1 MSSGT
6 RRRRLRR
13 RSVVVFLRGKKR
25 KKNSVSL
32 SFWGDRR
39 ICVSASFFLPFSFLC
54 TRSLAVTYPR
64 SLSSLS
70 LSDYHRSKSTRSLS
84 KRWCVLFSMIR
95 FCFFLLSRALDFV
108 RICLSKVCV
117 CASERAFSFNRA
129 CFLDDWADFLSLYF
143 LSLSLSLSRTRE
155 THAVLSSLSLSF
167 CSRFRYI

>member
-108 RICLSKVCV
+108 RICLSKVYV
-117 CASERAFSFNRA
+117 QARER
-129 CFLDDWADFLSLYF
+129 FLSIARVSWIIGRTFSLFFLSPSLSFSRAHGKLTRYF
-143 LSLSLSLSRTRE
+143 PLSLSL
-155 THAVLSSLSLSF
+155 